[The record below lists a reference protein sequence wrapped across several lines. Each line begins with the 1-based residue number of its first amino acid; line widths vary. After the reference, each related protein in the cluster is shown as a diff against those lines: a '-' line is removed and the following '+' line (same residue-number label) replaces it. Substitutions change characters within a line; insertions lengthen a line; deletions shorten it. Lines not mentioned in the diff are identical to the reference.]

1 MRLLAGAKRRVLTI
15 RIRSKQRNDHARWGG
30 WHRSV
35 SGVVVSARSAEP
47 NESRQASWT
56 CYKAIRWDIFDGKQH
71 MPHSSMC
78 FAFTA
83 YGIYFSVCNGETWE
97 RLLYLLF
104 DTLPGLLICIK

>member
-15 RIRSKQRNDHARWGG
+15 RVRSKQRNDHAWRGG
-30 WHRSV
+30 WHRSI
-35 SGVVVSARSAEP
+35 SGVVVSARSANP

-56 CYKAIRWDIFDGKQH
+56 CYNATRWDVFDGKQH

-83 YGIYFSVCNGETWE
+83 CGIDFSVGNGEAWKC
-97 RLLYLLF
+97 LLYLLF
-104 DTLPGLLICIK
+104 DNLPGLLILF